1 MLCVSSHSAIT
12 SKENCSLSISTVD
25 VVPACPKN
33 EIELS
38 NAKQRK
44 RCDLLPNSQTCTEPN
59 KFKYHCVF
67 NTWTNGSVELCAPE
81 IVSQGYCV
89 KFDIGGARLQEIYR
103 MDCTNF
109 SKPCSTR
116 FLSSDVLHYVQC
128 TENITSR
135 SNTENSI
142 VNQNDSQVTECIL
155 INDEN
160 KETDKNT
167 ALIIGLTVLAVVLV
181 IAVVFICYKY
191 QRKKKNLAHLSI
203 ALKNQNKGENMEL
216 LDRLSDGQN
225 GNQNMESALVSVND
239 QQNVV
244 NLIQGSQDLANNET
258 IKSIP
263 DEPVDHTEPLDQSNI
278 VGLSDNQKIE
288 STQVS
293 VGDRQNVDI
302 RLPGLQDLANKEK
315 IKGTRNEPVDNTE
328 PLDQSNRDG
337 QHVNQKKGS
346 AQVNVG
352 DRQNVAKFLPG
363 LQDAAYNIQNFDMAM
378 EKYHIG
384 FSEKLKNH
392 GVDCLKTFCS
402 MTKEQFEK
410 TGLNMGQVIKCIC
423 AADDIK
429 KKQSDPN

>member
-44 RCDLLPNSQTCTEPN
+44 RCDLLANSQTCTEPN

-67 NTWTNGSVELCAPE
+67 NTWTNGSVEVCIPE

-135 SNTENSI
+135 ANTENSI

-155 INDEN
+155 INDET

-181 IAVVFICYKY
+181 IAVVFIYNY

-203 ALKNQNKGENMEL
+203 AFKNQNKWENMEL
-216 LDRLSDGQN
+216 LDRSSDGQN
-225 GNQNMESALVSVND
+225 GNQNMESAQVSVND
-239 QQNVV
+239 QQNAV
-244 NLIQGSQDLANNET
+244 NLIQGS
-258 IKSIP
+258 
-263 DEPVDHTEPLDQSNI
+263 
-278 VGLSDNQKIE
+278 
-288 STQVS
+288 
-293 VGDRQNVDI
+293 
-302 RLPGLQDLANKEK
+302 QDLANKEK

-337 QHVNQKKGS
+337 QRVNQKMGS

-352 DRQNVAKFLPG
+352 DRQNVDKFLPG

-378 EKYHIG
+378 KNYHIG

-392 GVDCLKTFCS
+392 GVDCLKIFCS